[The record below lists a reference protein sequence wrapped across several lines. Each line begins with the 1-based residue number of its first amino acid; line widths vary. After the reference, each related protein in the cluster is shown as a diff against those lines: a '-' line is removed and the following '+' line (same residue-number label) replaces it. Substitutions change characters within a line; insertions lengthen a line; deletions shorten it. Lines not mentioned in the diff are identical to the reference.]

1 MSTGAWFIS
10 ATSKNLAYSPA
21 KLWLVFQAIYWKDML
36 HSFRDKDVFIYT
48 FVVPTLLYPVL
59 LLGSAEIMML
69 KADADKDK
77 TIKYAVAA
85 DSKNDAGINHID
97 EILQKRK
104 HFVKVNST
112 NVEQDLDSGKIDG
125 VLSRHHGE
133 GSYVE
138 IKVNKLAKMAS
149 LDDEVNAETSKAY
162 NDDLSKT
169 LTAKGLAPE
178 NLQGFSVESR
188 NLVSERSNNQKRSP
202 DKHAGLQLRKA
213 SKNLENISATFVLLI
228 FSLLMLGL
236 GAAYPAIAVTAEE
249 FERNTIETSCLLPV
263 SRSLLMLGKLFSV
276 STFALL
282 SGVINFVSLYA
293 VAHMVLSQTKLFA
306 SMGSEPL
313 QISVN
318 ATQVGGLIAGY
329 MLVGLLISS
338 LLILA
343 TSFCRTVRSAQQWTT
358 FPLFII
364 LILPP
369 CALSPS
375 LELNGYTMW
384 IPLINCS
391 LMLKAIFNGT
401 VFSVNFLVV
410 LLVTVLT
417 CLMSLGLARLFLFE
431 QIDPGIYFARLW
443 DKLMSTMRTESK
455 TP

>member
-1 MSTGAWFIS
+1 MFKT
-10 ATSKNLAYSPA
+10 
-21 KLWLVFQAIYWKDML
+21 VYWKDLL

-77 TIKYAVAA
+77 TIKYAVTA
-85 DSKNDAGINHID
+85 SNDPGINRID
-97 EILQKRK
+97 EILQRRK

-112 NVEQDLDSGKIDG
+112 NAAADLDSGKIDG
-125 VLSRHHGE
+125 VLARHQGE
-133 GSYVE
+133 YSYVE
-138 IKVNKLAKMAS
+138 LKVSKLAKMAS
-149 LDDEVNAETSKAY
+149 LDDEVNTETNRAY
-162 NDDLSKT
+162 SEELSKT
-169 LTAKGLAPE
+169 LAANGFAAE

-188 NLVSERSNNQKRSP
+188 NLAMGKGARIVTGTRSGAYSG
-202 DKHAGLQLRKA
+202 AGPTRK
-213 SKNLENISATFVLLI
+213 SNKNLENISATFVLLI

-263 SRSLLMLGKLFSV
+263 PRAILMLGKLFSV

-293 VAHMVLSQTKLFA
+293 VAQMVLSQTKLFA
-306 SMGSEPL
+306 AMGSDPL
-313 QISVN
+313 QINLN
-318 ATQVGGLIAGY
+318 APQIGGLISSY
-329 MLVGLLISS
+329 VLVSILISS

-401 VFSVNFLVV
+401 VFSTNFIVV
-410 LLVTVLT
+410 LLVTALT
-417 CLMSLGLARLFLFE
+417 SFAALWLARLFLFE
-431 QIDPGIYFARLW
+431 QIDPGVYFARHFDWLG
-443 DKLMSTMRTESK
+443 KSLNKSEIERQ
-455 TP
+455 